1 MSAML
6 WGKGRP
12 AMGPPQKEP
21 LRVLTSEEQVCLE
34 RIARAGS
41 ERVDRARRAR
51 ALLAV
56 AAGRSFAQAAV
67 QAGLRS
73 PSTVAHPVERVH
85 LRGVAA
91 LTIAGGRGPEPPHAR
106 PARGAA
112 RGPRPP

>member
-1 MSAML
+1 ML
-6 WGKGRP
+6 WREGRP

-56 AAGRSFAQAAV
+56 AAGRSFPPAAGP
-67 QAGLRS
+67 AGFRPPGARAPPAGQVPPPRRPPL
-73 PSTVAHPVERVH
+73 THP
-85 LRGVAA
+85 
-91 LTIAGGRGPEPPHAR
+91 PPL
-106 PARGAA
+106 
-112 RGPRPP
+112 PRPPPPT

>member
-1 MSAML
+1 MCAML
-6 WGKGRP
+6 WREGRP

-56 AAGRSFAQAAV
+56 AAGRAFAPAAGP
-67 QAGLRS
+67 AGFCR
-73 PSTVAHPVERVH
+73 PRAGAPP
-85 LRGVAA
+85 
-91 LTIAGGRGPEPPHAR
+91 GGRVPPPGGGPLWVARGGGAATPPPP
-106 PARGAA
+106 PAR
-112 RGPRPP
+112 

>member
-1 MSAML
+1 MCAML
-6 WGKGRP
+6 WREGRP

-73 PSTVAHPVERVH
+73 PSTGAHLGERFP
-85 LRGVAA
+85 LPGLAA
-91 LTIAGGRGPEPPHAR
+91 LTIAAGGAPDAPHPR
-106 PARGAA
+106 TARG
-112 RGPRPP
+112 

>member
-1 MSAML
+1 MGAML
-6 WGKGRP
+6 WREGRP

-56 AAGRSFAQAAV
+56 AAGRSFAQAAG
-67 QAGLRS
+67 QAGLRGPS
-73 PSTVAHPVERVH
+73 PGAHLVERVP
-85 LRGVAA
+85 LRGVAPF
-91 LTIAGGRGPEPPHAR
+91 TIAA
-106 PARGAA
+106 GA
-112 RGPRPP
+112 G

>member
-1 MSAML
+1 MCAML
-6 WGKGRP
+6 WREGRP

-56 AAGRSFAQAAV
+56 AAGRAFAQAAGP
-67 QAGLRS
+67 AGFGR
-73 PSTVAHPVERVH
+73 PRTGPAPGRTVPPPRAGRLCIPGGGRAHP
-85 LRGVAA
+85 
-91 LTIAGGRGPEPPHAR
+91 PP
-106 PARGAA
+106 
-112 RGPRPP
+112 